1 MTRRSKSSSPRRLRS
16 SASTGAGRS
25 RRVSP
30 VEASTWR
37 FGRRIVTTRHD
48 LDVIESLLDDTG
60 AAEHRA

>member
-1 MTRRSKSSSPRRLRS
+1 MTRRSTSSSPRRPRS

-37 FGRRIVTTRHD
+37 FGRRIATSRHD
-48 LDVIESLLDDTG
+48 LDVIESLDDTG
-60 AAEHRA
+60 AAEHRS